1 MPPPKSSFTLI
12 TLSNKV
18 TASESAV
25 EFLKSHQVLN
35 NSSTCKKCGTLN
47 SKVVQKKNTSYY
59 YFPCDN
65 KNCNSMTS
73 IRDGTIL
80 SRANIGI
87 RTFILLAYTFIMFQ
101 GLTIAQRIHEVLCP
115 YYYFNF
121 SSTSQADLDDGDYGD
136 LVVPEDGLPHLSTV
150 TVGDYMAVFRD
161 MIGDFIVNQSTGMV
175 GGTRNYMRNRRVHV
189 R

>member
-1 MPPPKSSFTLI
+1 
-12 TLSNKV
+12 
-18 TASESAV
+18 
-25 EFLKSHQVLN
+25 
-35 NSSTCKKCGTLN
+35 
-47 SKVVQKKNTSYY
+47 
-59 YFPCDN
+59 
-65 KNCNSMTS
+65 MTS
-73 IRDGTIL
+73 IRDGTLL

-175 GGTRNYMRNRRVHV
+175 GGPGTTCEIDESIFGEIALVV
-189 R
+189 ESKLSL